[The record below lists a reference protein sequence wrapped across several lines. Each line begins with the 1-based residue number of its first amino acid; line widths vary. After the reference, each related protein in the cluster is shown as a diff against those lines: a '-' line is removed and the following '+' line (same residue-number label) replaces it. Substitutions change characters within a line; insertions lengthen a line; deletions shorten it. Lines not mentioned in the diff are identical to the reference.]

1 MSLATAE
8 TAPGTGR
15 AARARPEGA
24 ARRDAGARAR
34 EPRRA
39 AFAAPVRGSRPTDD
53 ASARTPRAP
62 LARRVVHIDM
72 VHDDA
77 CVRGN
82 ANRGR
87 SVEWRG
93 WRGSNASYTLRSP
106 ATASTS
112 CDDMQRPG

>member
-1 MSLATAE
+1 M
-8 TAPGTGR
+8 
-15 AARARPEGA
+15 
-24 ARRDAGARAR
+24 
-34 EPRRA
+34 
-39 AFAAPVRGSRPTDD
+39 
-53 ASARTPRAP
+53 
-62 LARRVVHIDM
+62 HIDM

-106 ATASTS
+106 ATASDQGELAAARMGHRVVVRLMLLPT
-112 CDDMQRPG
+112 DAMPIIF